1 VEAIDFMEQNTQK
14 LYDYLEL
21 FYRRKWLLIIPMLLC
36 TSIGAIISV
45 SLPSYYR
52 STTLILVEQQQVPEA
67 YVRPTDTIT
76 IERRLS
82 SINEQITSRTRLADI
97 IKEFK
102 LYEYTAETSSM
113 TAIVGRMK
121 KDIEIKVGEKSNNA
135 FSISYI
141 GRDPHITMQVT
152 NALASSIIEESLK
165 TRELIAEGTSE
176 FLENELAKAK
186 QNLEKQENAVRKF
199 KEENMGKLPE
209 QLEANLRTLDRLQLE
224 LQSVRQTAMR
234 NVENILPS
242 ILPSTLPDIS
252 LEAELERRKADLSN
266 LLSIYT
272 ENYPDVITTK
282 NRIKEIEAQLI
293 NKSETG
299 NRKKEGLS
307 EQKPDTEALGNTTN
321 LTATT
326 YQTPTP
332 RQREAELIKKI
343 KEYEKRIEGI
353 PANEQKWLDIRRD
366 YDISLKNYQ
375 TLLEKKLSARLAEN
389 LVKRQKGEKFKIID
403 PANLPEEPYK
413 PDRLRIALMGIVIG
427 TGIGAGLAFLLEFLN
442 PAFIKPEDFAG
453 ILTQPVLATIPVFP
467 EKAPNKLGKRFM
479 VLNGR
484 QR

>member
-1 VEAIDFMEQNTQK
+1 MEQNTQK
-14 LYDYLEL
+14 LYDYIEL
-21 FYRRKWLLIIPMLLC
+21 FHRRKWLFIIPVLLG
-36 TSIGAIISV
+36 TGIGTIISL

-52 STTLILVEQQQVPEA
+52 STTLILVEQQQVSEA
-67 YVRPTDTIT
+67 YVRSTDTIT
-76 IERRLS
+76 IEKRLTN
-82 SINEQITSRTRLADI
+82 INEQITSRTRLTSI
-97 IKEFK
+97 INEFK
-102 LYEYTAETSSM
+102 LYQDAAKASSM
-113 TAIVGRMK
+113 TALVERMK
-121 KDIEIKVGEKSNNA
+121 KDIEVKVGEKSNNA

-165 TRELIAEGTSE
+165 IREQIAEGTSD

-186 QNLEKQENAVRKF
+186 QALERQENVVRKF
-199 KEENMGKLPE
+199 KEGNMGKLPE
-209 QLEANLRTLDRLQLE
+209 QLDANLRTLDRLQLE
-224 LQSVRQTAMR
+224 LQSVRQDALR
-234 NVENILPS
+234 NVVGTSPS
-242 ILPSTLPDIS
+242 ILVGALPDIS
-252 LEAELERRKADLSN
+252 LEAELERRKADLAN

-293 NKSETG
+293 SKSETG

-307 EQKPDTEALGNTTN
+307 EQKPDTETLGNTAN

-343 KEYEKRIEGI
+343 KEYEKRIEGS
-353 PANEQKWLDIRRD
+353 PANEQKWLDLRRD
-366 YDISLKNYQ
+366 YDMSLKNYQ
-375 TLLEKKLSARLAEN
+375 TLLEKKLNASLAEN

-403 PANLPEEPYK
+403 LANLPEEPYK
-413 PDRLRIALMGIVIG
+413 PDRLRIALMGVAIG
-427 TGIGAGLAFLLEFLN
+427 AGIGAGFVLLLEFMN

-479 VLNGR
+479 VINGR
-484 QR
+484 RR

>member
-1 VEAIDFMEQNTQK
+1 MEQNTQK

-21 FYRRKWLLIIPMLLC
+21 FYRRKWLFIIPALLG
-36 TSIGAIISV
+36 TVIGIIVSL

-76 IERRLS
+76 IERRLTN
-82 SINEQITSRTRLADI
+82 INEQITSRTRLTSI
-97 IKEFK
+97 INEFK
-102 LYEYTAETSSM
+102 LYQDAAKTSSM
-113 TAIVGRMK
+113 IAIVGRMK
-121 KDIEIKVGEKSNNA
+121 KDIEVKVGERNNNA

-165 TRELIAEGTSE
+165 TREQIAEGTSE
-176 FLENELAKAK
+176 FLENELEKAK
-186 QNLEKQENAVRKF
+186 QALEKQENAVRKF
-199 KEENMGKLPE
+199 KEANMGKLPE

-224 LQSVRQTAMR
+224 LQSVRQNAMI
-234 NVENILPS
+234 NVGGALPS
-242 ILPSTLPDIS
+242 SLTGALPDIS
-252 LEAELERRKADLSN
+252 LEAELERRKADLAN

-272 ENYPDVITTK
+272 ENYPDVITTR
-282 NRIKEIEAQLI
+282 NRIKEIEAQLT
-293 NKSETG
+293 NRGETG
-299 NRKKEGLS
+299 SLKKEGLS
-307 EQKPDTEALGNTTN
+307 EQKPDTETLANTAN

-332 RQREAELIKKI
+332 RQREDELIKKI

-366 YDISLKNYQ
+366 YDMSLKNYQ
-375 TLLEKKLSARLAEN
+375 TLLEKKLNARLAEN

-413 PDRLRIALMGIVIG
+413 PDRLRIALMGIAIG
-427 TGIGAGLAFLLEFLN
+427 AGIGAGFILLLEFLN
-442 PAFIKPEDFAG
+442 PAFNKPEDFAD
-453 ILTQPVLATIPVFP
+453 ILTQPVLATIPVFSV
-467 EKAPNKLGKRFM
+467 KIDKKLEKRFK
-479 VLNGR
+479 VIQGR

>member
-1 VEAIDFMEQNTQK
+1 VEAIDFMEQNAQK

-21 FYRRKWLLIIPMLLC
+21 FYRRKWFLIIPLFLC

-82 SINEQITSRTRLADI
+82 NINEQITSRTRLEDI

-102 LYEYTAETSSM
+102 LYQYAAETSSM
-113 TAIVGRMK
+113 TAIAGRMK
-121 KDIEIKVGEKSNNA
+121 KDIEVKVGEKSSNA

-141 GRDPHITMQVT
+141 GRDPRITMQVT

-165 TRELIAEGTSE
+165 AREQIAEGTSE
-176 FLENELAKAK
+176 FLESELAKAK

-199 KEENMGKLPE
+199 KEQNMGKLPE

-224 LQSVRQTAMR
+224 LQSVRQIAMR
-234 NVENILPS
+234 NVEGALPS
-242 ILPSTLPDIS
+242 PFVGTLPDIS
-252 LEAELERRKADLSN
+252 LEAELERRKTDLAN

-282 NRIKEIEAQLI
+282 NRIKEIEAQMI

-326 YQTPTP
+326 YQPPTP

-366 YDISLKNYQ
+366 YDMSLKNYQ
-375 TLLEKKLSARLAEN
+375 TLLEKKLNARLAEN

-413 PDRLRIALMGIVIG
+413 PDRLRIALMGVAIG
-427 TGIGAGLAFLLEFLN
+427 AGIGAGFVLLLEFLN

-453 ILTQPVLATIPVFP
+453 ILTQPVLAIIPVFP